1 MNNIK
6 SWIRL
11 LLVLCT
17 VGLVISLFV
26 PMWSIDLNAPQYP
39 EGLTLLIYPGKLAGD
54 VDIVNG
60 LNHYIGM
67 KTLHA
72 NDFIEFTI
80 LPYILGAFAVL
91 YLIAAIVGKRKFL
104 YVVSGLFIAFCLIAM
119 IDFWRWEYNYGHD
132 LNPDAAIKVPGMAY
146 QPPLLGYKQ
155 LLNFAAY
162 SLPSTGGLMVFMVA
176 LISVF
181 ACFVE
186 IRQGRINAKRF
197 AKPLTMILL
206 ACSVFMTSCSTNPSP
221 ITAGTDQCNS
231 CKMTI
236 SDAKFSSEIISK
248 KGKIFKFDDMH
259 CLRAFLNDKQLDTA
273 DVKAYYFTNFD
284 DPKALL
290 SLNKAFFFKST
301 DFKTPMGGNIAVF
314 ASESAIQ
321 KIQEHF
327 AGTKLQWADVTSG
340 TNQ

>member
-6 SWIRL
+6 GWIRL
-11 LLVLCT
+11 LLVLCA

-39 EGLTLLIYPGKLAGD
+39 EGLTLLIYPGKLAGQ
-54 VDIVNG
+54 VDIING

-72 NDFIEFTI
+72 NDFFEFTI
-80 LPYILGAFAVL
+80 LPYILGTFAVL
-91 YLIAAIVGKRKFL
+91 YLIAAIAGKRKLL
-104 YVVSGLFIAFCLIAM
+104 YIVSGMFIVFCLIAM

-162 SLPSTGGLMVFMVA
+162 SLPSTGGLIVFIVA

-181 ACFVE
+181 ACYIE
-186 IRQGRINAKRF
+186 MRQTRINAKRF
-197 AKPLTMILL
+197 AKPLTLIFL
-206 ACSVFMTSCSTNPSP
+206 ACSAFMTSCSTNPTP
-221 ITAGTDQCNS
+221 IAAGSDQCSS

-236 SDAKFSSEIISK
+236 SDPKFSSEIISK
-248 KGKIFKFDDMH
+248 KGRIFKFDDTH
-259 CLRAFLNDKQLDTA
+259 CLLTFLHNKQIAEA

-284 DPKALL
+284 NTNELLPVEKALFYK
-290 SLNKAFFFKST
+290 SEDFKS
-301 DFKTPMGGNIAVF
+301 PMGGNVAAF
-314 ASESAIQ
+314 ANESAVQ
-321 KIQEHF
+321 KIQESF
-327 AGTKLQWADVTSG
+327 KGTKMQWAEIANASLH
-340 TNQ
+340 